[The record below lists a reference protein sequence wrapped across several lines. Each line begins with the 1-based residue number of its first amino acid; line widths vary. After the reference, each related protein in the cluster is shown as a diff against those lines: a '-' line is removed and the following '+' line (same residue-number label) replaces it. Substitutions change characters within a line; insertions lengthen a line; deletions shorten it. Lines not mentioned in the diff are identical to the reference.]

1 MTTTSNYKKELYS
14 LPIEIV
20 EELVE
25 FAKETK
31 QKKSHIVAVALQE
44 YMQKREDKKRIQD
57 ALSLIGII
65 KSDKPLPNIQ
75 EIKANRYDI

>member
-1 MTTTSNYKKELYS
+1 VTTTNNYKKELYS
-14 LPIEIV
+14 LPVEIV
-20 EELVE
+20 EEPVE

-57 ALSLIGII
+57 ALSLIGMI
-65 KSDKPLPNIQ
+65 SENSPNIQ

>member
-1 MTTTSNYKKELYS
+1 VTTTSNYKKELYS

-20 EELVE
+20 DELVE

-57 ALSLIGII
+57 ALSLIGMI
-65 KSDKPLPNIQ
+65 SENSPNIQ